1 AAKDAEARHKC
12 AEADERAAEAD
23 ASLEKAQ
30 VDADFAEKALRER
43 AVALEEADAVKTRF
57 LANMSYEF
65 RTPLTTIGG
74 FAELLATG
82 AAGDLSDQAGEYVEA
97 ILSSVA
103 RLTDQVENVLDLSQ
117 SEAGLLP
124 ITKEKVALL
133 PFVTEI
139 IRDREADIVEAGI
152 GLDLK
157 GKKSRFAMADPRQ
170 LARALGHLLDNAI
183 EGTPEG
189 GQILVELP
197 KPAEDDDW
205 GAAIVISD
213 NGRGMS
219 EEALALALN
228 GAKPGKDGAPEKRD
242 GLGIPLARELIEAH
256 EGTLELA
263 SEEGVG
269 TTAIILLP

>member
-1 AAKDAEARHKC
+1 MPLPDGNGLLTVL
-12 AEADERAAEAD
+12 DITD
-23 ASLEKAQ
+23 SQ
-30 VDADFAEKALRER
+30 MAEKALRER
-43 AVALEEADAVKTRF
+43 AIALEEADAVKTRF

-65 RTPLTTIGG
+65 RTPLTTISG
-74 FAELLATG
+74 FAELLASG
-82 AAGDLSDQAGEYVEA
+82 AAGELGPQAAEYVDA

-117 SEAGLLP
+117 SQAGLLP
-124 ITKEKVALL
+124 IAKEKIELL
-133 PFVTEI
+133 PFITGI
-139 IRDREADIVEAGI
+139 IREREGDIVAAGL

-157 GKKSRFAMADPRQ
+157 GKKSRIAMADARQ
-170 LARALGHLLDNAI
+170 LGRAVGHLLDNAI

-189 GQILVELP
+189 GQILIELP
-197 KPAEDDDW
+197 KPGPDDEW
-205 GAAIVISD
+205 GAAIVITD

-219 EEALALALN
+219 AEALARAME
-228 GAKPGKDGAPEKRD
+228 GEKVGEDGTAEKRT
-242 GLGIPLARELIEAH
+242 GLGIPLARQLVEAH